1 MGNLATTKW
10 VDDTCKVGKNENE
23 QRSTSRNKEWIP
35 WFFFNWGYGSYGIN
49 MKKLLGIPSL
59 SYLSWVLWQKPFG
72 ASHDLQNNH
81 NMTLVVS
88 PTAQKSYE
96 TYKTIVWNKVHCF
109 ASVITQIIDIL
120 NMEYW
125 MCIYI
130 YIHIYVV
137 YTYVILCILCVY
149 STDYPFFVKHGPY
162 IENPNIWPTAS
173 LFSPTRMLPPLTSR
187 CRIEGF
193 SRVQVV
199 QALQTWINELGLNV
213 GY

>member
-130 YIHIYVV
+130 YTHLCSIYLCDSMYPMCLQYRLPIFCETWAIHRK
-137 YTYVILCILCVY
+137 
-149 STDYPFFVKHGPY
+149 PKHLANGQP
-162 IENPNIWPTAS
+162 
-173 LFSPTRMLPPLTSR
+173 LFTNKDVATLDIAM
-187 CRIEGF
+187 
-193 SRVQVV
+193 
-199 QALQTWINELGLNV
+199 
-213 GY
+213 